1 MIIPK
6 EKPYMDGL
14 NSYYLVIENFVEHL
28 QGEIGTGCIY
38 FKSSTRE
45 LLVYFDEMD
54 MLNGVIQDSGEHAQ
68 VAASLQP
75 VFEALKNRN
84 YLVKVFHLDPHAIF
98 YWAQMPPYKR
108 DKNEIDS
115 SELPLDKLI
124 EQLAEKKA
132 NCFVEAKF
140 TSSNMNTILFFHDG
154 NFVGASYS
162 YGAGG
167 LNPSKQ
173 EFENFIKTSSEKKP
187 VFTVGHFT
195 QDRSVPQPQADE
207 IEQAPEQEEKKSPEL
222 AGEDQVFIT
231 NLPTALE
238 EFLGMYIKTA
248 KKKAHVDPFSLMQ
261 QRIVVRGDDY
271 PFMDPFN
278 PPFDYSNG
286 EFIFTGT
293 DNAFGENT
301 AKAIIECSWDVIKE
315 LRLEKKFRAV
325 LEKWEFKN
333 TLVERG
339 YKVVE

>member
-54 MLNGVIQDSGEHAQ
+54 MLCGVIQDSGEHAQ
-68 VAASLQP
+68 VAPSLQP
-75 VFEALKNRN
+75 VFDALKNRN

-115 SELPLDKLI
+115 AEMPLDHLI
-124 EQLAEKKA
+124 AQLAEKKA
-132 NCFVEAKF
+132 NCFVDVKF
-140 TSSNMNTILFFHDG
+140 SSASMNTILFFHDG

-162 YGAGG
+162 WGAGG
-167 LNPSKQ
+167 MNPSKQ
-173 EFENFIKTSSEKKP
+173 EYETFIKTASGKKA
-187 VFTVGHFT
+187 VFNVGHFT
-195 QDRSVPQPQADE
+195 LDSSIPQAAGGE
-207 IEQAPEQEEKKSPEL
+207 TETGKEPEEKKGQEL

-238 EFLGMYIKTA
+238 EFLDMYIKTA
-248 KKKAHVDPFSLMQ
+248 KKKAHVDPVALMQ
-261 QRIVVRGDDY
+261 QRIIVRADDY

-286 EFIFTGT
+286 EFLFTGT

-301 AKAIIECSWDVIKE
+301 AKAIIECSWDVVKE

-325 LEKWEFKN
+325 LEKWGFKN
-333 TLVERG
+333 TLEERG
-339 YKVVE
+339 YTVIK